1 MADDQAINLEV
12 MKSSLKEF
20 NLLKKCSF
28 AINGQEAVDQVTRTI
43 DSLED
48 SILDSSKP
56 FRPVELMILD
66 LQMPILNGLDVIKK
80 VKQIYER
87 LRVSHPESQ
96 IEKPTFIFVTA
107 FCSKSLREY
116 TKDQDVF
123 GVFEKPMSQDDL
135 KNVLLE
141 VQKRSETTL
150 N

>member
-66 LQMPILNGLDVIKK
+66 LQMPVLNGLDAIKK

-87 LRVSHPESQ
+87 LRARHPESQ